1 MCFEGVRLLGAVSP
15 RVRVE
20 EKTILH
26 MADTQAEFSID
37 DKHEGEIRAKT
48 ENTSPFPFSFSS
60 SSSLSSSSFSYF
72 FFDSSRGC
80 KINQGVAIN
89 SKEPDVLSFGKYTDT
104 PRG

>member
-15 RVRVE
+15 RVRVV

-26 MADTQAEFSID
+26 MADTQPEFSID

-48 ENTSPFPFSFSS
+48 ENTSSLPPPFLLLLLLFFVVF
-60 SSSLSSSSFSYF
+60 LFF

-80 KINQGVAIN
+80 KINQEVAIN

>member
-15 RVRVE
+15 RVRVV

-48 ENTSPFPFSFSS
+48 ENI
-60 SSSLSSSSFSYF
+60 SSLSPPFLLLLLLRRRFLIF
-72 FFDSSRGC
+72 FFDSTRGC

>member
-15 RVRVE
+15 RVRVV

-48 ENTSPFPFSFSS
+48 ENI
-60 SSSLSSSSFSYF
+60 SSLSPPFLLLLLFPLLRFLIF
-72 FFDSSRGC
+72 FL
-80 KINQGVAIN
+80 I
-89 SKEPDVLSFGKYTDT
+89 
-104 PRG
+104 PRADAR